1 MEAGGIRL
9 RPPSCLESWSA
20 SGTNIMTGFNV
31 EACSERSHG
40 DVKIFC
46 ELLRSEFGV
55 NAVRLAETQLEAAQG
70 EARVIWQEILKLLHR
85 LDRLE

>member
-1 MEAGGIRL
+1 
-9 RPPSCLESWSA
+9 
-20 SGTNIMTGFNV
+20 MTGSNV

-40 DVKIFC
+40 EVKIFC

-55 NAVRLAETQLEAAQG
+55 NAVRVAEIQFEAAEG
-70 EARVIWQEILKLLHR
+70 EARVIWREILKLLHR